1 MYHRLSDVA
10 GSEIRMKAL
19 DALLQNAELSLT
31 ELAAAVGCKTST
43 LKNSLPPLL
52 DSDLISRDKG
62 VYGLTNLGII
72 QARIIASAASSLVVM
87 DDHSSFWLKHDL
99 SGIPAH
105 LQARIGELAGGEV
118 ISDSP
123 DEVLR
128 SQRLYIEAVSQTKE
142 IYGVSP
148 VAAPGYAEMMVSLLE
163 KGARAKLILSR
174 TVIEKLDKA
183 ALEKALASG
192 NLELYMLDEIRV
204 AFTLANG
211 SFFMGLY
218 HPDGIYD
225 AASDFVVTSQ
235 AAHRWGMDLFNY
247 YLAKATRI

>member
-1 MYHRLSDVA
+1 MYRRLLEAA
-10 GSEIRMKAL
+10 GSEIRMKAM
-19 DALLQNAELSLT
+19 DALQTGPMSLT
-31 ELAAAVGCKTST
+31 ELANAAGCKAATM
-43 LKNSLPPLL
+43 KNSLPPLL

-62 VYGLTNLGII
+62 IYSLTNLGRI
-72 QARIIASAASSLVVM
+72 QARIIEFTATSLTVL
-87 DDHSSFWLKHDL
+87 DNHAPFWQKHDL

-105 LQARIGELAGGEV
+105 MQARIGELAGGEV
-118 ISDSP
+118 ILDSP

-142 IYGVSP
+142 IFGVSP
-148 VAAPGYAEMMVSLLE
+148 VAAPGYAEMMGSLME
-163 KGARAKLILSR
+163 AGATAKLILSG

-183 ALEKALASG
+183 ALTKAIDSG
-192 NLELYMLDEIRV
+192 NLELYELDEIRV

-218 HPDGIYD
+218 YLDGVYD
-225 AASDFVVTSQ
+225 AASDFVATSA

-247 YLAKATRI
+247 YLAKAHKI